1 MRVKE
6 DVFRKAAIERV
17 SSPEQLDVLMP
28 LTSPAGWLALATL
41 AVLLVLA
48 FAWSVFGS
56 IPDLV
61 EARGVLMR
69 GERLFEV
76 QAPIVGTVQR
86 LSVRPGTALKA
97 DEVVAVIRRDQAGL
111 EDRRADELSLTR
123 TEAMLRAKQREL
135 ATTHQQRA
143 SQEQLITQGL
153 AARNSIFDFDRTLN
167 VVQGEINALEREI
180 ELLRSRQV
188 TTAEV
193 TINTAGR
200 VVQVL
205 KNVGDRVREDEPLLR
220 MEQTV
225 AEGGPEGFCGG
236 NVHAILYVPTHLAA
250 KVRAGDLARVSPADV
265 KREEYGFIV
274 GKVAWV
280 ANYAASS
287 DDMREKLKNDQLVT
301 AFGAGGPVYEA
312 RVCLDSD
319 AANDRNG
326 FKWSS
331 GMGPAQVI
339 EPGAPCYA
347 SMVVDERRPYT
358 YVVPALRRASGL

>member
-1 MRVKE
+1 VK
-6 DVFRKAAIERV
+6 DGVFRKAAIERV
-17 SSPEQLDVLMP
+17 SSPEQLDVLMQV
-28 LTSPAGWLALATL
+28 TSPIGWLALATV
-41 AVLLVLA
+41 AVVLA
-48 FAWSVFGS
+48 LALAWSVFGS

-76 QAPIVGTVQR
+76 QASMAGTVQR
-86 LSVRPGTALKA
+86 LSVRPGTVLGA

-111 EDRRADELSLTR
+111 EERRADELSLAR
-123 TEAMLRAKQREL
+123 TESLLSAKEREL
-135 ATTHQQRA
+135 ATVRQQRA
-143 SQEQLITQGL
+143 TQEELIQHGL
-153 AARNSIFDFDRTLN
+153 SARNTIFEFDRNLN
-167 VVQGEINALEREI
+167 VVQGEINALEHEI
-180 ELLRSRQV
+180 EQLKSRQV

-193 TINTAGR
+193 TVSTAGR

-205 KNVGDRVREDEPLLR
+205 KNAGDRVRENEPLLR

-225 AEGGPEGFCGG
+225 AAGGANGFCGG
-236 NVHAILYVPTHLAA
+236 KVHAILYVPTQLAA
-250 KVRAGDLARVSPADV
+250 KVRSGVLARVSPADV
-265 KREEYGFIV
+265 KREEYGYIV
-274 GKVAWV
+274 GRVEWV
-280 ANYAASS
+280 ATYAASS

-331 GMGPAQVI
+331 GKGPVQPI
-339 EPGAPCYA
+339 EPGAPCDA

-358 YVVPALRRASGL
+358 YVIPALRRASGL